1 MIYYVS
7 YMMYIWRLYRSLM
20 IIHGIYVSLSMMYWL
35 FEKTNQTFVWIVSW
49 LPQPLPQI
57 EDKKYENKKYEN
69 KKYIEEEVVE
79 EDFDNKYTLLSQ
91 S

>member
-57 EDKKYENKKYEN
+57 EDKKY
-69 KKYIEEEVVE
+69 IEEEVVE

>member
-49 LPQPLPQI
+49 LPQPLSQI
-57 EDKKYENKKYEN
+57 EDKKYEN

-79 EDFDNKYTLLSQ
+79 GDFDNKYTLLSQ

>member
-49 LPQPLPQI
+49 FPQPLSQI

-79 EDFDNKYTLLSQ
+79 EEFDNKYTLLSQ

>member
-49 LPQPLPQI
+49 LPQPLSQI
-57 EDKKYENKKYEN
+57 EDKKYEN

>member
-57 EDKKYENKKYEN
+57 EDKKYED

>member
-49 LPQPLPQI
+49 LPQPLSQI
-57 EDKKYENKKYEN
+57 EDKKYED

-79 EDFDNKYTLLSQ
+79 EEFDNKYTLLSQ